1 MQLTTRIFPCQRAR
15 CQSSFVAGGRPST
28 PQPAAPPRPAR
39 RSRSWC
45 ASHVLPQLSVDLVL
59 LKQHE
64 ASPGAACSAGGP
76 EAVLFETVLQ
86 QASALLKFESESHIR
101 RDSRSSS
108 SADPPPAGAPL
119 HRGER
124 GSACGRGGGPRR
136 GSPGAG
142 PGPIIR
148 SGPLQP
154 GRGAVRHAAGRAA
167 SPAAGVRQSAG
178 RGPSVCAAGG
188 QVPAEGK
195 QSSFDC
201 STGWSEVRR
210 SVALAFL
217 LTPADTARGPA
228 RTAMRGLWMTNIARS
243 VRRPS
248 ARTSAWCRE
257 RGRWRRTGASG
268 LHPPAPRGSL
278 KKPMAPV

>member
-108 SADPPPAGAPL
+108 SADPPRQVHHSIGA
-119 HRGER
+119 
-124 GSACGRGGGPRR
+124 SGGPRAGGEEAPAAVPPVPVLVLSFGPDLYNR
-136 GSPGAG
+136 DEARSATLRAGQQAQPRASGNPPDEGHPCVRPAARCRQRASSPASTAA
-142 PGPIIR
+142 P
-148 SGPLQP
+148 
-154 GRGAVRHAAGRAA
+154 AGR
-167 SPAAGVRQSAG
+167 RSAD
-178 RGPSVCAAGG
+178 P
-188 QVPAEGK
+188 
-195 QSSFDC
+195 
-201 STGWSEVRR
+201 
-210 SVALAFL
+210 
-217 LTPADTARGPA
+217 
-228 RTAMRGLWMTNIARS
+228 
-243 VRRPS
+243 
-248 ARTSAWCRE
+248 
-257 RGRWRRTGASG
+257 
-268 LHPPAPRGSL
+268 
-278 KKPMAPV
+278 